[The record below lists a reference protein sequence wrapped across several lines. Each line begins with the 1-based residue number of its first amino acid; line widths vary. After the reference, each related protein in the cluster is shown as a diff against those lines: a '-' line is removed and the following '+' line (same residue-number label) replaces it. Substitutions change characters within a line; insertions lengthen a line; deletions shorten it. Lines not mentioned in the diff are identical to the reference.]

1 MKKTKLIMLGAFM
14 VLSLAIFPLLAQQA
28 QASDKEW
35 KFELTP
41 YVWLPSLDV
50 DSTVSGMTANLN
62 LSFSDVAD
70 NFDLY
75 GLMGRFEAWRG
86 NKWGLILDGV
96 FLKMKN
102 QNDMQTKSPLVV
114 NADLEIRQELVD
126 LGFAYRFVNKLEGA
140 SALQF
145 DPYVAA
151 RYTYLKQEIRLK
163 GSAGPFGGPGT
174 LLGGNESW
182 FDPIVGLR
190 VAFLINQAWSLAAR
204 GEVGGFGV
212 GSELTWSALVG
223 VDWRVAS
230 WGSVKLGYKWYYLDY
245 KTGSGSNEFA
255 FDGTMHGPW
264 LGFTFHF

>member
-1 MKKTKLIMLGAFM
+1 M
-14 VLSLAIFPLLAQQA
+14 
-28 QASDKEW
+28 
-35 KFELTP
+35 
-41 YVWLPSLDV
+41 
-50 DSTVSGMTANLN
+50 
-62 LSFSDVAD
+62 
-70 NFDLY
+70 
-75 GLMGRFEAWRG
+75 
-86 NKWGLILDGV
+86 
-96 FLKMKN
+96 
-102 QNDMQTKSPLVV
+102 
-114 NADLEIRQELVD
+114 
-126 LGFAYRFVNKLEGA
+126 GFAYRFENKLAGA

-145 DPYVAA
+145 DPYVAV
-151 RYTYLKQEIRLK
+151 RYTYLKQELKFK
-163 GSAGPFGGPGT
+163 GSAGPLGGPGT
-174 LLGGNESW
+174 LYGGNESW

-190 VAFLINQAWSLAAR
+190 VAFLINQAWALAAR